1 MSDNQLFLDYLRK
14 KNSLDPLESKNDE
27 KCNEFTNL
35 FTNDDS
41 TAGEI
46 DNNDDLEMKMVDP
59 IKLGTIME
67 LENQLNK
74 INCKFP
80 FFHFKSFLEDYIN
93 GEYKSEIVEKYQLT
107 SVKDIKEITTILQLP
122 KRKEKLKKS
131 DISDFARKN
140 NMKKD
145 HDVYFEYIE
154 NYNLF
159 KNKIDTIYF
168 SNILKSKI
176 ILEIIKGKDRI
187 EKLNQNKIINI
198 KEFKFLNKIFYN
210 TKSANSRELT
220 FNELES
226 FFESNHEQMLKKI
239 LDYNIVHNE
248 DGELSVR
255 NNSSM
260 SQIEDEVIS
269 KITSEEKGLSFKQI
283 SNLVLEQ
290 FIHFIH
296 LPYFT
301 ILKNILVN
309 FESESKVKIQEESNK
324 KNGFSERHFFSSTY
338 YEKQVKFSKKAEKN
352 QYLRKMF
359 FGRQNV
365 SGIEFVY
372 ELERLEL
379 GMLDDVDDQVTRIA
393 GLILATNQK
402 IMTSAKSNELFEI
415 STDVIQYN
423 PTPEEEELMK
433 NMDFVMKPET
443 DVMHLKIMLGE
454 KITKNLI
461 ETMTNFYNSP
471 EGINSQIVIVSFE
484 NNDDVLNDLP
494 SDHSIQIVNKKQVVE
509 WIDIVPIIPCRRGT
523 VVKVMSGIEIR
534 TIGKIL
540 HMYYDTGTAVL
551 EQVGTGKEITC
562 MIGEL
567 EEFDLND
574 QSEEDYSLLHN
585 NFFDFLNSLIKLSNH
600 NLVVETVF
608 DYKVNEDE
616 TVEGEHSLYYTT
628 RRDDFTVSEPLR
640 VNITEVNDRT
650 TVRSTVNIDPSK
662 QIFQCTCNNFSSA
675 VNNVENNSRPL
686 AMCNHTIIIL
696 IDVGISN
703 NLFLHEWQTDTNP
716 INYILN
722 GFNTE
727 TDK

>member
-1 MSDNQLFLDYLRK
+1 MSDNQLFLEYLRK
-14 KNSLDPLESKNDE
+14 KNSLEPLESKEDE

-35 FTNDDS
+35 FTDNKKDV
-41 TAGEI
+41 GGI
-46 DNNDDLEMKMVDP
+46 DNNDELEMKLDDP
-59 IKLGTIME
+59 VKLGTIME
-67 LENQLNK
+67 LESQLNK

-93 GEYKSEIVEKYQLT
+93 GEHKSEIVEKYQLT
-107 SVKDIKEITTILQLP
+107 SIKDIKEIVKILQLP
-122 KRKEKLKKS
+122 KRKEKLKIS
-131 DISDFARKN
+131 DISDYARKT
-140 NMKKD
+140 NMKND
-145 HDVYFEYIE
+145 HDTYFEYIE

-168 SNILKSKI
+168 SNILKAKI
-176 ILEIIKGKDRI
+176 ILEVIKGEDKK
-187 EKLNQNKIINI
+187 ENLNQNKITKFN
-198 KEFKFLNKIFYN
+198 EFKFLNKIFYN
-210 TKSANSRELT
+210 TKSENSDELT
-220 FNELES
+220 FNQLES
-226 FFESNHEQMLKKI
+226 FFESNQDQMLKKI
-239 LDYNIVHNE
+239 LDYNIVRNE
-248 DGELSVR
+248 EDKLHIR

-260 SQIEDEVIS
+260 REIEDLVIS
-269 KITSEEKGLSFKQI
+269 KITSEEKGLSFKQL
-283 SNLVLEQ
+283 SNTVLEQ

-324 KNGFSERHFFSSTY
+324 KNGFSERHFFSSTH
-338 YEKQVKFSKKAEKN
+338 YEKQIKFSKKAEKN

-415 STDVIQYN
+415 STDVMHYK
-423 PTPEEEELMK
+423 PTPEEEKLMK
-433 NMDFVMKPET
+433 NMDFVIKVET

-471 EGINSQIVIVSFE
+471 EGINSQIVIVSFK

-509 WIDIVPIIPCRRGT
+509 WIDIVPIIPCRKGT
-523 VVKVMSGIEIR
+523 VVKVMSGVEIR

-574 QSEEDYSLLHN
+574 QRDDDYSLLHN

-628 RRDDFTVSEPLR
+628 HRDDFTVSEPLR

-686 AMCNHTIIIL
+686 AMCNHAIIIL

-703 NLFLHEWQTDTNP
+703 NLFSHEWNADANP